1 MEKVKAMTMKQYNQS
16 LDNAFCKAVFYDAML
31 EFDRNEEKHDVKR
44 LRSCQAYVYETKN
57 YYLLKS
63 YETFIACIRKAD
75 YLIIDELRDVY
86 CYTATSA
93 QHISKFIHDFT
104 PYPWNSPRYTYRDI

>member
-1 MEKVKAMTMKQYNQS
+1 MEKIKAMTMKQYNQS
-16 LDNAFCKAVFYDAML
+16 LENIAAKAIFNAAFDELDAQQ
-31 EFDRNEEKHDVKR
+31 KPVYSR
-44 LRSCQAYVYETKN
+44 LRNCTAWVFETEN

-86 CYTATSA
+86 HYTVTSG
-93 QHISKFIHDFT
+93 QHISKFIHDYT